1 MKNKIFGLV
10 AGLLAMAI
18 GTGANAADKWDMA
31 TGFSDTNLHTVNIK
45 AFIADVKAAT
55 KELDI
60 VLHGN
65 QSLFKTP
72 EIKKAVQSQQVPIGE
87 ILIVQ
92 FGNED
97 PIYELSAVPFLAA
110 NYGQAEKLWKV
121 SRQAVADRLA
131 KDGVRL
137 LYGMPWPVQGFYSK
151 NPIVSVNSFKG
162 VKFRT
167 YSAVTSRMAEEMG
180 AIPTSVLA
188 GEIPQ
193 AFSTGVVAAMYTSPQ
208 TGIDSQAWDY
218 TKYFVNVGGN
228 FTMNL
233 IVANERSLR
242 GLKPEVQKALTDAA
256 IKAETRGWKASQ
268 DVTDEQIKVLKDKGM
283 NIAEPSPQ
291 FLAEL
296 QKIGDML
303 IAEWLKKAGPSGEAI
318 IKAYKAM

>member
-1 MKNKIFGLV
+1 MKSKVFGLV
-10 AGLLAMAI
+10 AGLLALTI
-18 GTGANAADKWDMA
+18 GPDANAADKWDMA
-31 TGFSDTNLHTVNIK
+31 AGFSDTNLHTVNIK
-45 AFIADVKAAT
+45 AFIADVQAAT
-55 KELDI
+55 KELEI

-110 NYGQAEKLWKV
+110 NYRQAEKLWKV

-151 NPIVSVNSFKG
+151 NPIVSVSSFKG

-256 IKAETRGWKASQ
+256 AKAETRGWKASQ

-283 NIAEPSPQ
+283 NIGEPSPQ

-318 IKAYKAM
+318 IKAYRAM